1 MHIGK
6 QKNIN
11 KMEIDIRILGTDGEN
26 NFNIEMPE
34 DKLKD
39 IKDKLKD
46 LLTGRIQS
54 DQFISTIVAK
64 ADELEDQEDITISNI
79 EIFVDNESVLII
91 N

>member
-1 MHIGK
+1 
-6 QKNIN
+6 
-11 KMEIDIRILGTDGEN
+11 MEIDIRILGTDGEN